1 MFRDRY
7 LVLAGLFLSVTPAF
21 AQDPE
26 TSGGPAT
33 WLADQIAAVRRAE
46 SLERPGAGL
55 RAGQV
60 WARGIDARA
69 ARSSTGGEKAVGA
82 TFQPF
87 ESVSLRVGTEVV
99 RAGADPVR
107 ANLNWEYGWQRE
119 ALLRRW
125 LTVGVSTRGSVGAL
139 DAQVSQSVGGHVA
152 IRLLPKDARWTS
164 QLRLTPSM
172 TFDATSGLWSQSL
185 TPEIVGRTVISKSA
199 SPIHSVVNLSVGA
212 PLAPHAAPALTA
224 RIELRMTPKL

>member
-1 MFRDRY
+1 MFSRQY
-7 LVLAGLFLSVTPAF
+7 LVFAALFLNVTPAF
-21 AQDPE
+21 AQDAD
-26 TSGGPAT
+26 TGDGPAT
-33 WLADQIAAVRRAE
+33 WLAEQIAAVRRAA
-46 SLERPGAGL
+46 SVDRPGAGL

-60 WARGIDARA
+60 WARGIDGRA
-69 ARSSTGGEKAVGA
+69 GRPAAGQEKAIGA
-82 TFQPF
+82 AFQPF
-87 ESVSLRVGTEVV
+87 ENLSLRVGTEVV

-107 ANLNWEYGWQRE
+107 ANVNWEYGWERE
-119 ALLRRW
+119 ALMRRW
-125 LTVGVSTRGSVGAL
+125 LTVGVSTNGSLSAL
-139 DAQVSQSVGGHVA
+139 DAHVSQSVGGHVA

-172 TFDATSGLWSQSL
+172 TFNATSGLWSQSL